1 MGFLWDGSWGRV
13 IEKEMFDTVIYFRN
27 GVSISEDAM
36 EKTAEKVL
44 QTIKSEL
51 PEEAQTY
58 EVYEAI
64 LCRCKDRLQSGKI
77 VL

>member
-1 MGFLWDGSWGRV
+1 
-13 IEKEMFDTVIYFRN
+13 MFNTVICFGN

-36 EKTAEKVL
+36 ERTAKKVL

-64 LCRCKDRLQSGKI
+64 LRRCKDRLQSGKI